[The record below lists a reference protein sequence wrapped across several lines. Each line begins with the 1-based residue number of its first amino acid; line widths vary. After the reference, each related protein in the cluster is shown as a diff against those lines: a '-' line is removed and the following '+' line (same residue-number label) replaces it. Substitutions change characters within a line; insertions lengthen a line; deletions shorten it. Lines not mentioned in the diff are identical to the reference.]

1 MDGTSTKPVLTK
13 APAYRWWILV
23 MNLLIYSVFYISL
36 NAAAAFTVQIQD
48 QWHTNAT
55 MINMLTTVAQLV
67 YVIFCT
73 IGAAMATKIG
83 NKQTVVV
90 AGILLM
96 SSVVVSTVPLW
107 FPIKQR
113 GLASGILFGCI
124 GFGFSITVAG
134 GNLFLGLGFNWQAS
148 LALLVCIPGAII
160 TALYWFTVKSV
171 SDVYPGYYAIAD
183 LMPALAAESSDAPV
197 TVDKNLPTTMKEAR
211 KDKKVLSLSLIGFAC
226 SWLILGFGA
235 FLPFLLTNDLGVESS
250 FATAIMSLT
259 FLAGVV
265 GSIFGGVISD
275 TIFKGSRWQTLVIS
289 GLLAA
294 VGLLCLLF
302 VHGDMLVVVMLMLAY
317 CGANLYMGPLWA
329 CVPNIVQPQI
339 AGETTAFANTI
350 TNIGGLAAA
359 PVLAMAIDI
368 TGTAMP
374 ALIICV
380 VLALAS
386 CVAARVVHVQDG
398 GSVGEADSRAF
409 APQSFPARE
418 LLGRVASTTQ
428 RI

>member
-90 AGILLM
+90 AGILLIVSSAVFPLVGNSYVGATALRVLQGAAGGIM

-250 FATAIMSLT
+250 FATAIMGLT

-386 CVAARVVHVQDG
+386 CVAARVVHV
-398 GSVGEADSRAF
+398 
-409 APQSFPARE
+409 
-418 LLGRVASTTQ
+418 
-428 RI
+428 

>member
-90 AGILLM
+90 AGILLIVSSAVFPLVGNSYVGATALRVLQGAAGGIM

-386 CVAARVVHVQDG
+386 CVAARVVHV
-398 GSVGEADSRAF
+398 
-409 APQSFPARE
+409 
-418 LLGRVASTTQ
+418 
-428 RI
+428 

>member
-23 MNLLIYSVFYISL
+23 MNLLIYSVFCISL

-90 AGILLM
+90 AGILLIVSSAVFPLVGNSYVGATALRVLQGAAGGIM

-386 CVAARVVHVQDG
+386 CVAARVVHV
-398 GSVGEADSRAF
+398 
-409 APQSFPARE
+409 
-418 LLGRVASTTQ
+418 
-428 RI
+428 

>member
-90 AGILLM
+90 AGILLIVSSAVFPLVGNSYVGATALRVLQGAAGGIM

-113 GLASGILFGCI
+113 RLASGILFGCI

-339 AGETTAFANTI
+339 AGETPAFANTI

-386 CVAARVVHVQDG
+386 CVAARVVHV
-398 GSVGEADSRAF
+398 
-409 APQSFPARE
+409 
-418 LLGRVASTTQ
+418 
-428 RI
+428 

>member
-90 AGILLM
+90 AGILLIVSSAVFPLVGNSYVGATALRVLQGAAGGIM

-113 GLASGILFGCI
+113 RLASGILFGCI

-275 TIFKGSRWQTLVIS
+275 R
-289 GLLAA
+289 
-294 VGLLCLLF
+294 
-302 VHGDMLVVVMLMLAY
+302 
-317 CGANLYMGPLWA
+317 
-329 CVPNIVQPQI
+329 I
-339 AGETTAFANTI
+339 AGNE
-350 TNIGGLAAA
+350 
-359 PVLAMAIDI
+359 
-368 TGTAMP
+368 
-374 ALIICV
+374 
-380 VLALAS
+380 
-386 CVAARVVHVQDG
+386 R
-398 GSVGEADSRAF
+398 
-409 APQSFPARE
+409 
-418 LLGRVASTTQ
+418 
-428 RI
+428 

>member
-90 AGILLM
+90 AGILLIVSSAVFPLVGNSYVGATALRVLQGAAGGIM

-275 TIFKGSRWQTLVIS
+275 TIFKGSRWQTLVVS

-386 CVAARVVHVQDG
+386 CVAARVVHV
-398 GSVGEADSRAF
+398 
-409 APQSFPARE
+409 
-418 LLGRVASTTQ
+418 
-428 RI
+428 

>member
-90 AGILLM
+90 AGILLIVSSAVFPLVGNSYVGATALRVLQGAAGGIM

-265 GSIFGGVISD
+265 GSIFGGVILD

-386 CVAARVVHVQDG
+386 CVAARVVHV
-398 GSVGEADSRAF
+398 
-409 APQSFPARE
+409 
-418 LLGRVASTTQ
+418 
-428 RI
+428 

>member
-90 AGILLM
+90 AGILLIVSSAVFPLVGNSYVGATALRVLQGAAGGIM

-235 FLPFLLTNDLGVESS
+235 FLSFLLTNDLGVESS

-386 CVAARVVHVQDG
+386 CVAARVVHV
-398 GSVGEADSRAF
+398 
-409 APQSFPARE
+409 
-418 LLGRVASTTQ
+418 
-428 RI
+428 

>member
-55 MINMLTTVAQLV
+55 MVNMLTTVAQLV

-73 IGAAMATKIG
+73 IGAAMTTKIG

-90 AGILLM
+90 AGILLIVSSAVFPLVGNSYVGATALRVLQGAAGGIM

-386 CVAARVVHVQDG
+386 CVAARVVHV
-398 GSVGEADSRAF
+398 
-409 APQSFPARE
+409 
-418 LLGRVASTTQ
+418 
-428 RI
+428 

>member
-90 AGILLM
+90 AGILLIVSSAVFPLVGNSYVGATALRVLQGAAGGIM

-259 FLAGVV
+259 LLAGVV

-380 VLALAS
+380 VLALAG
-386 CVAARVVHVQDG
+386 CVAARVVHV
-398 GSVGEADSRAF
+398 
-409 APQSFPARE
+409 
-418 LLGRVASTTQ
+418 
-428 RI
+428 

>member
-90 AGILLM
+90 AGILLIVSSAVFPLVGNSYVGATALRVLQGAAGGIM

-183 LMPALAAESSDAPV
+183 LMPVLAAESSDAPV

-211 KDKKVLSLSLIGFAC
+211 KDEKVLSLSLIGFAC

-359 PVLAMAIDI
+359 PVLAMAIDT

-386 CVAARVVHVQDG
+386 CVAARVVHV
-398 GSVGEADSRAF
+398 
-409 APQSFPARE
+409 
-418 LLGRVASTTQ
+418 
-428 RI
+428 

>member
-90 AGILLM
+90 AGILLIVSSAVFPLVGNSYVGATALRVLQGAAGGIM

-302 VHGDMLVVVMLMLAY
+302 VHGDMLVMVMLMLAY

-386 CVAARVVHVQDG
+386 CVAARVVHV
-398 GSVGEADSRAF
+398 
-409 APQSFPARE
+409 
-418 LLGRVASTTQ
+418 
-428 RI
+428 

>member
-90 AGILLM
+90 AGILLIVSSAVFPLVGNSYVGATALRVLQGAAGGIM

-183 LMPALAAESSDAPV
+183 LVPALAAESSDAPV

-386 CVAARVVHVQDG
+386 CVAARVVHV
-398 GSVGEADSRAF
+398 
-409 APQSFPARE
+409 
-418 LLGRVASTTQ
+418 
-428 RI
+428 

>member
-90 AGILLM
+90 AGILLIVSSAVFPLVGNSYVGATALRVLQGAAGGIM

-259 FLAGVV
+259 LLAGVV

-386 CVAARVVHVQDG
+386 CVAARVVHV
-398 GSVGEADSRAF
+398 
-409 APQSFPARE
+409 
-418 LLGRVASTTQ
+418 
-428 RI
+428 